1 MEEIVKHK
9 HGHKEVAIL
18 VEGVKKNFRV
28 GENDVPV
35 LSGVSLKVH
44 RGDFAMLVGASGCG
58 KSTLLHIIYG
68 LERPTEGAVFIDGE
82 DIWAHSKDW
91 RADFRNQNI
100 GFIPQQSF
108 WIKSLSVIENIA
120 IPAIIGGSGFHES
133 IPRAAKLIELVGM
146 EKWADYR
153 PYDLS
158 GGQQQR
164 IAVARSLMLDP
175 KFIIA
180 DEPTGNL
187 DFKAGEEILQ
197 LLSDISDEFGITVLM
212 VTHNVEQYKY
222 GSRIIR
228 MFDGKIVSDV
238 ENMNSFDRL
247 EKEFPGIDNEEISIG
262 TDDNEKTA

>member
-1 MEEIVKHK
+1 MEPSVGRTERKD
-9 HGHKEVAIL
+9 VAIR
-18 VEGVKKNFRV
+18 VENVKKSFTV
-28 GENDVPV
+28 GENDIPV
-35 LSGVSLKVH
+35 LTGVSLEIR
-44 RGDFAMLVGASGCG
+44 RGDFALLVGPSGCG

-68 LERPTEGAVFIDGE
+68 LEQPSEGAVFIDGK
-82 DIWAHSKDW
+82 DIWSHSKDW
-91 RADFRNQNI
+91 RADFRNQSV

-120 IPAIIGGSGFHES
+120 IPAVIGGKTFHES

-146 EKWADYR
+146 GKWADYR

-164 IAVARSLMLDP
+164 ISVARSLMLDP

-187 DFKAGEEILQ
+187 DFKAGQEILR
-197 LLSDISDEFGITVLM
+197 LMNDVCAEFGITVIM

-222 GSRIIR
+222 GSRIVR
-228 MFDGKIVSDV
+228 MRDGKIESDE
-238 ENMNSFDRL
+238 ENMNSYMRL
-247 EKEFPGIDNEEISIG
+247 KKEFPDAKLVEEFG
-262 TDDNEKTA
+262 EEHA

>member
-1 MEEIVKHK
+1 MVDQNDI
-9 HGHKEVAIL
+9 AIR
-18 VEGVKKNFRV
+18 VEGVKKDFHV
-28 GENDVPV
+28 GETDIPV
-35 LSGVSLKVH
+35 LCGVSLQIR
-44 RGDFAMLVGASGCG
+44 RGEFALLVGASGCG
-58 KSTLLHIIYG
+58 KSTLLHTIYG
-68 LERPTEGAVFIDGE
+68 LEQPSEGKVFIDGK
-82 DIWAHSKDW
+82 DIWSYSKNW

-108 WIKSLSVIENIA
+108 WIKSLTVIENIA
-120 IPAIIGGSGFHES
+120 IPAVIGGKGFHES
-133 IPRAAKLIELVGM
+133 IPRAAQLIELVGM
-146 EKWADYR
+146 GKWADYR

-187 DFKAGEEILQ
+187 DFKAGEEVLQ
-197 LLSDISDEFGITVLM
+197 LLTDISEKFGITVLM

-228 MFDGKIVSDV
+228 MRDGIVVSDE
-238 ENMNSFDRL
+238 ENMNSLSRL
-247 EKEFPGIDNEEISIG
+247 EKEFSKTGDETPSVGAEDNGIP
-262 TDDNEKTA
+262 A